1 MLDTDKKVYKLYD
14 HGVIIPIIELSNQV
28 EEISFR
34 ILSGSRLLFDLFV
47 QSISLGGSVTVELF
61 NNFSI
66 DSDVPPD
73 LILTLNSTNIGHTKR
88 IFTDF
93 QYFFNAKVTVVGT
106 VTFGFAISVFD
117 NSGTTVIENAEIDVH
132 TTSKDTSIREHDSVR
147 IGDQDNEMEVN
158 DDGSINVNI
167 VSTAASNELE
177 KNLFNTVTTIPSGIE
192 TSIISFTVPALKK
205 AKLQR
210 IGFSGQSIGTFNL
223 YLNNALFDQK
233 HTWFSGP
240 LHGEFLF
247 GGASEE
253 GQTFNAG
260 DKLELKVIHNRTSGD
275 FSSRI
280 QYIEIS

>member
-14 HGVIIPIIELSNQV
+14 HGVIIPVMELTNV
-28 EEISFR
+28 VDEINFR
-34 ILSGSRLLFDLFV
+34 IISGSRILFDLFV
-47 QSISLGGSVTVELF
+47 QSISIGGSVKVELF
-61 NNFSI
+61 NNFSV
-66 DSDVPPD
+66 DFDVLPD
-73 LILTLNSTNIGHTKR
+73 LILTLDSTTIGHTKR

-93 QYFFNAKVTVVGT
+93 QFFFKAKVTIVGT
-106 VTFGFAISVFD
+106 VKFGFAISVFD

-132 TTSKDTSIREHDSVR
+132 TSSKDTATRVHDSMR
-147 IGDQDNEMEVN
+147 IGDQDNELKVN
-158 DDGSINVNI
+158 GDGSVNVNI
-167 VSTAASNELE
+167 VSTAASNEVE
-177 KNLFNTVTTIPSGIE
+177 KNLFNTALAIPSGIE
-192 TSIISFTVPALKK
+192 TSIIALIVPALKK

-223 YLNNALFDQK
+223 YLNDVLFDQK

-260 DKLELKVIHNRTSGD
+260 DKLELKVIHNRTSGN